1 MTDTYAEGFHSKSRF
16 YSNFKQFWVVQNSF
30 PIVEKLTNIN
40 HKKNTKTIS
49 TSNFRT
55 LYTTIPLNLLIN
67 VLNEISSFVFNYHK
81 IARAGFSK
89 SFI

>member
-1 MTDTYAEGFHSKSRF
+1 MTDTYAESFHSKSRF

-40 HKKNTKTIS
+40 HKKNSKTIS

-67 VLNEISSFVFNYHK
+67 VFEISSFVFNYHK